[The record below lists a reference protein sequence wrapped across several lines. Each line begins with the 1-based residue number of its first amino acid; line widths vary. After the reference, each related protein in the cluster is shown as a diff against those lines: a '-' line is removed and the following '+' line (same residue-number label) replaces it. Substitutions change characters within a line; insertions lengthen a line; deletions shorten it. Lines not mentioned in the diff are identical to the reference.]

1 MRRAPR
7 GLIVIGSLLACLVT
21 GVAATA
27 QDKPADNMDV
37 LREKMR
43 ADKKV
48 VVASVLELT
57 ESEAKVF
64 WPVYNAYQSDM
75 ITHYDRLLKLVDIFA
90 KNYETMSDEMSMKLL
105 TEYLAL
111 ERDYVALLNAYLPRF
126 KKVLPP
132 RKVARLYQIEN
143 KARALVNYDL
153 ARGIPYVK

>member
-1 MRRAPR
+1 MRRASR
-7 GLIVIGSLLACLVT
+7 GLIAIGTLLACLVA

-27 QDKPADNMDV
+27 QDKPADNMEV
-37 LREKMR
+37 LREKLR
-43 ADKKV
+43 ADKKA

-57 ESEAKVF
+57 EGEAKVF

-75 ITHYDRLLKLVDIFA
+75 ITHYDRLLKLVDTFA
-90 KNYETMSDEMSMKLL
+90 KNYETMSDEMSMKIL
-105 TEYLAL
+105 TDYLTL

-132 RKVARLYQIEN
+132 RKVARLYQVEN

-153 ARGIPYVK
+153 ARSIPLAK

>member
-1 MRRAPR
+1 MRRASR

-75 ITHYDRLLKLVDIFA
+75 ITHYDRLLKLVDTFA
-90 KNYETMSDEMSMKLL
+90 KNYETKSDEMSMKLL

-143 KARALVNYDL
+143 KVRALVNYEL
-153 ARGIPYVK
+153 ARDIPFIK